1 MKKLRTVFLKSGD
14 FGKEG
19 LRAGAQIPEKY
30 KVREWRGWICHRR
43 RMEER
48 WRVMY
53 GSVRVR
59 VYSLA
64 SEGAF
69 QSQ

>member
-1 MKKLRTVFLKSGD
+1 MATFAKKDS
-14 FGKEG
+14 
-19 LRAGAQIPEKY
+19 LRAGAQTPEKY
-30 KVREWRGWICHRR
+30 KVGEWRGWILQRR